1 MRHDLFVLRGTGM
14 SDVEKLW
21 TFSESVYHPAHE
33 RNGGT
38 LFCIGNGLLG
48 LRGSYEE
55 LGTKEVQGLFAV
67 GVYRKAVQQQ
77 FCIADTFCRKK
88 YIFNEELMPTPE
100 EMYLIQNLP
109 DPLYCKIWLNGE
121 PFRMWDGKLL
131 EYNRTLDLKTGVL
144 HRHVRWDDGQGRI
157 TSIHF
162 RRFCSMA
169 DRHLIAQE
177 ISMTPENW
185 SGEVKIESGIDASL
199 NNEYSESVVE
209 ESPSGLVIKSAI
221 DGGAVCFQA
230 QENRLDGA
238 QWSFETVL
246 RRYKKTAVVSAEQG
260 RTLTLEKFSTL
271 YSTQNETPQE
281 SAGQRV
287 KQAAE
292 KGFEFC
298 LSESSKVWNT
308 LWDQADIQM
317 EGDPEAQRKIRFALF
332 HLIIASPQ
340 TDSRISIGAKALS
353 GQGYSGHVFWDTDI
367 NLAPF
372 YQWVF
377 PEWGGAH
384 VRYRRCMLDDA
395 RAYAAS
401 EGRKGARYPWQTS
414 IAGFEHAPVAIACS
428 RTQIHV
434 TADIAYCALRY
445 VDISG
450 DVQWLENEGAE
461 MICECAR
468 YMAERVEFNP
478 EKGRYEILGVG
489 GPDEYHPVTNNN
501 AYTNWLTAYVLRR
514 AAELQANPPRPSL
527 CSGHPSEVGDFSQSP
542 PAEGCPKG
550 GVGSLSQSPP
560 AEGCPKGGVGVD
572 ADEAKLWLEIAEK
585 MYRPVDEETGLI
597 EQCDGFFDLK
607 DTWEVTGG
615 DWGGPGA
622 EYHECKGLK
631 QPDVVLLT
639 VLLPQLFKQKYLKAN
654 WDYYERFILHGSSL
668 SPSIHAL
675 LAAKLGL
682 MDKAME
688 YFNLSADFD
697 ALDVNKDTSA
707 GIHIGNFG
715 GLWQAIA
722 YGFAGMEMDGENLTF
737 DPHLPESW
745 KALSF
750 NVNFR
755 GEPHHIRITDGKASC
770 VKKPQIKGVL
780 FDLDGVV
787 VFTDKY
793 HYLGWKKLADER
805 GWVFDEEVN
814 NGCRGVPRLASL
826 QVILDHNSVE
836 LPEEEK
842 ERLAEIK
849 NEVYKELLKQ
859 INSEDVYPGVIDFL
873 KKLKVHGLKLA
884 ICSSSKNAQ
893 TVLDALDLSQ
903 YFDAVVGGKDIRTPK
918 PDPEIFL
925 TGAAR
930 LGLKPEE
937 CVVFEDAESGVEAA
951 LRAGMICVGV
961 GPETRLPAANRCF
974 TDYSTLKLED
984 FI

>member
-1 MRHDLFVLRGTGM
+1 MEQR
-14 SDVEKLW
+14 SDEWKIG
-21 TFSESVYHPAHE
+21 EADYHPAKE
-33 RNGGT
+33 RTGGT

-48 LRGSYEE
+48 VRGSYEE
-55 LGTKEVQGLFAV
+55 LGTKEVQGLYAA

-131 EYNRTLDLKTGVL
+131 EYDRTLDLKTGVL
-144 HRHVRWDDGQGRI
+144 QRTVRWDDGQGRI
-157 TSIHF
+157 TSIRF
-162 RRFCSMA
+162 RRFCSMS

-177 ISMTPENW
+177 ISITPENW
-185 SGEVKIESGIDASL
+185 SGDVKIESGIDASL
-199 NNEYSESVVE
+199 NNEYRETVVE
-209 ESPSGLVIKSAI
+209 ESPSGLVIKSEI
-221 DGGAVCFQA
+221 DGGADCFQA

-246 RRYKKTAVVSAEQG
+246 RRYKKTAAVNAEQG

-271 YSTQNETPQE
+271 YSTQDETPQE
-281 SAGQRV
+281 SAGQLV
-287 KQAAE
+287 KQAAAQ
-292 KGFEFC
+292 GFSHC
-298 LSESSKVWNT
+298 LKKSSRAWKT
-308 LWDQADIQM
+308 LWNQADIQI
-317 EGDPEAQRKIRFALF
+317 EGDAEAQRKIRFALF
-332 HLIIASPQ
+332 HLMIASPQ
-340 TDSRISIGAKALS
+340 TDSRVSIGAKALS

-372 YQWVF
+372 YQWAF

-384 VRYRRCMLDDA
+384 VRYRRRMLDDA

-414 IAGFEHAPVAIACS
+414 IAGFEHAPVAITCS

-450 DVQWLENEGAE
+450 DLEWLESEGAE

-468 YMAERVEFNP
+468 YMAERVEWNK
-478 EKGRYEILGVG
+478 EKARYEILGVG
-489 GPDEYHPVTNNN
+489 GPDEYHPVTKNN
-501 AYTNWLTAYVLRR
+501 AYTNWLTAYILRR
-514 AAELQANPPRPSL
+514 AADLRDSVGRASRIRGRVS
-527 CSGHPSEVGDFSQSP
+527 SSSHTGHKPSEYKLSEYKPFEYKE
-542 PAEGCPKG
+542 ACPTK
-550 GVGSLSQSPP
+550 
-560 AEGCPKGGVGVD
+560 
-572 ADEAKLWLEIAEK
+572 DEVARWLEIAEK
-585 MYRPVDEETGLI
+585 MYCPVDEQTGLI
-597 EQCDGFFDLK
+597 PQCDGFFDLK
-607 DTWEVTGG
+607 DTWEVKGS

-639 VLLPQLFKQKYLKAN
+639 VLLPQLFKEKYLRAN

-675 LAAKLGL
+675 VAAKLGL

-697 ALDVNKDTSA
+697 TLDVNKDTAA

-715 GLWQAIA
+715 GLWQAMV
-722 YGFAGMEMDGENLTF
+722 YGFAGLELHGDELMFE
-737 DPHLPESW
+737 PHLPESW
-745 KALSF
+745 KSLSF
-750 NVNFR
+750 NICFR
-755 GEPHHIRITDGKASC
+755 GQDLRVRIADGGAK
-770 VKKPQIKGVL
+770 VTKKQQIKGVL

-793 HYLGWKKLADER
+793 HYLGWKKLADEK
-805 GWVFDEEVN
+805 GWEFDEEVN
-814 NGCRGVPRLASL
+814 DGCRGVPRLASL
-826 QVILDHNSVE
+826 QVILDHNRVD
-836 LPEEEK
+836 LPFEEK
-842 ERLAEIK
+842 EYLTDVK
-849 NEVYKELLKQ
+849 NEYYKDLLLG
-859 INSEDVYPGVIDFL
+859 INDQDIYPGVIGFL
-873 KKLKVHGLKLA
+873 EKLKDQGLKLA

-903 YFDAVVGGKDIRTPK
+903 YFDAVVGGNDIRTPK

-951 LRAGMICVGV
+951 LAAGMVCIGV
-961 GPETRLPAANRCF
+961 GPAERLGAASRCV
-974 TDYSTLKLED
+974 TDYSILEPHQ
-984 FI
+984 IL